1 MADYMW
7 NPEEDGITHINI
19 YSKGATDLGRWLT
32 NFAHVPFTHPTYG
45 EFNSIEAL
53 WYYASTGFQH
63 EHLRELSGFN
73 AKQVGKKIPKVG
85 IVTDGTEDS
94 SEFASIIK
102 TGIRAKLIA
111 NPKMLGALIDTHLP
125 LAHYYV
131 YGGKAVH
138 AGYEWIVLYIEDI
151 RSACHQRDYHPLQ

>member
-1 MADYMW
+1 MTYMW
-7 NPEEDGITHINI
+7 EPSEDGITHINI

-63 EHLRELSGFN
+63 EELRSLSGFK
-73 AKQVGKKIPKVG
+73 AKEAGKKHAKVE
-85 IVTDGTEDS
+85 IDPDK
-94 SEFASIIK
+94 FISIIK
-102 TGIRAKLIA
+102 TGIRAKLIG
-111 NPKMLGALIDTHLP
+111 NPKMLGALIDTTVP

-138 AGYEWIVLYIEDI
+138 AGYEWIGQYVEDV
-151 RSACHQRDYHPLQ
+151 RSACHQRGYHPLK

>member
-1 MADYMW
+1 MAYMW
-7 NPEEDGITHINI
+7 KPEEDGITHINI

-63 EHLRELSGFN
+63 EELRSLSGFK
-73 AKQVGKKIPKVG
+73 AKEEGKKYSKVD
-85 IVTDGTEDS
+85 IDP

-102 TGIRAKLIA
+102 MGIRAKLIG

-131 YGGKAVH
+131 YGGKPVH
-138 AGYEWIVLYIEDI
+138 AGYEWIILYIEDI
-151 RSACHQRDYHPLQ
+151 RDSCHKRGYHPLRTIVH

>member
-7 NPEEDGITHINI
+7 NPSEDGITHINI

-63 EHLRELSGFN
+63 EDLRSLSGFR
-73 AKQVGKKIPKVG
+73 AKEVGKKIPKVE
-85 IVTDGTEDS
+85 IDS

-102 TGIRAKLIA
+102 AGIRAKLIA
-111 NPKMLGALIDTHLP
+111 NPKMLGALIDTTVP

-151 RSACHQRDYHPLQ
+151 RSACHQRGYHPLG

>member
-7 NPEEDGITHINI
+7 QPSEDGITHINI

-32 NFAHVPFTHPTYG
+32 NFAHVPFTHPEYG

-63 EHLRELSGFN
+63 EHLRTLSGFN
-73 AKQVGKKIPKVG
+73 AKQVGKKYAKVG
-85 IVTDGTEDS
+85 IDS
-94 SEFASIIK
+94 SKFASIIK

-111 NPKMLGALIDTHLP
+111 NPKMLGVLIDTKLP

-151 RSACHQRDYHPLQ
+151 RSACHQKDYHPLG

>member
-7 NPEEDGITHINI
+7 TPEEDGITHINI

-63 EHLRELSGFN
+63 EDLRSLSGFN
-73 AKQVGKKIPKVG
+73 AKQVGKKLPKVE
-85 IVTDGTEDS
+85 IVTDGTEDPS
-94 SEFASIIK
+94 KFASIIK
-102 TGIRAKLIA
+102 TGIRAKLIG